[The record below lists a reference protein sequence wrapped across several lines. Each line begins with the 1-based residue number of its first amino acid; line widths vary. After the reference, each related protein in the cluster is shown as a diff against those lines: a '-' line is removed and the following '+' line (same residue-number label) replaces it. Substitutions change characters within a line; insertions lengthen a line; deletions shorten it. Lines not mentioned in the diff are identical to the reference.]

1 MPTPIIMPK
10 FGQMTEESTIVS
22 WLKKEGD
29 QVAKGDIL
37 FEVET
42 DKSVMEVES
51 FAEGTLLKIVVPVG
65 VSVPVQTTVG
75 FLGQPGETV
84 SDVNT
89 ATAGPALV
97 TSAATPPTPHHPIT
111 PSPHRTC
118 ISPRAACLAEKFGID
133 PVQLRGTGPNGRI
146 IEKDVQAHLDAKQPG
161 AEKPLSKMRQVIG
174 QRLTQSVLAA
184 PHFYVTVSVDMTELM
199 QFRAEMK
206 AQGAPFTL
214 TEFIAKAVVLA
225 LKEFPDVNSATDGK
239 TVRSHGHVH
248 LGLAVSLEEG
258 LVVPV
263 LRNADEL
270 TLSELSRR
278 SKELAAKARAGKLRP
293 DEMTGSTFTISNMGM
308 LDVENFTA
316 IINPGE
322 SAILAVSST
331 MKQPVVRGDAIVVRS
346 MMKMTLSSDHR
357 IIDGAMAAR
366 FANAVKNKLEDIE
379 SWKRLRTIQTTDGR

>member
-293 DEMTGSTFTISNMGM
+293 DEMTGKHVYHFEHGHAGRGEFHRDHQPRRERDPRGLEHDETARRAWGRDRGA
-308 LDVENFTA
+308 LDDE
-316 IINPGE
+316 
-322 SAILAVSST
+322 
-331 MKQPVVRGDAIVVRS
+331 DDIVVRS
-346 MMKMTLSSDHR
+346 SHHR
-357 IIDGAMAAR
+357 RRDGGP
-366 FANAVKNKLEDIE
+366 IC
-379 SWKRLRTIQTTDGR
+379 KRGEEQA